1 MAFDGITIANIV
13 NELNKTVLGGR
24 INKISQ
30 PENDE
35 LILTI
40 KGPEGNYK
48 LLISASA
55 SLPLIYLTEQSKPN
69 PMTAPN
75 FCMLL
80 RKYITNGRIL
90 SISQPDFERIIRFEI
105 SHLNE
110 LGDPCVKYL
119 IVEIMGKHSNIIFT
133 DDKDMILD
141 SIKHV
146 SASTSSIR
154 EVLPGRNYFIAKTQE
169 KSDPLQTSKEDFQ
182 ALVFSKA
189 TSVSKALY
197 SSYNGLSPLAAN
209 EICERASIDGDMAT
223 AALNASEQLH
233 LYRMFCMFFEE
244 ITEGNFCPFIYF
256 DGEEPFEYS
265 SFSYLSFK
273 DKVAKEYK
281 TISALLSDY
290 YLKKQVYQR
299 IRQKSVD
306 LRKIVSTALERNRK
320 KYDLQL
326 KQLEDTNS
334 KDKFKIYGELLHTYG
349 YSCEP
354 NAKALTCMNYY
365 TNEEISIPLDP
376 EKTAMENAA
385 HYFEKY
391 GKLKRTQE
399 ALTEYI
405 VETKDEITHLESVS
419 EALDIASS
427 ENDLAQIKEE
437 LILSG
442 HIRGNNV
449 QKKMKTKN
457 LPLHYLS
464 TDGYHIYVGKNNIQN
479 EELTFQF
486 ANGGDWWF
494 HAKGMAGSHVI
505 VKTDGVSEL
514 PDRVFEEAG
523 KLAGYY
529 SKGKGSDKLEIDY
542 VQRKFVKKPAGSKPG
557 FVVYYTNYSLTTDTD
572 ISGITQIIDDK

>member
-1 MAFDGITIANIV
+1 MAFDGITIANMV
-13 NELNKTVLGGR
+13 YELNKTILGGR

-30 PENDE
+30 PEPDE

-40 KGPEGNYK
+40 KGNDGQHK
-48 LLISASA
+48 LLLSANA
-55 SLPLIYLTEQSKPN
+55 SLPLIYITKENKTN
-69 PMTAPN
+69 PLTAPN

-90 SISQPDFERIIRFEI
+90 SITQPDFERVICFEI

-119 IVEIMGKHSNIIFT
+119 HIEIMGKHSNIIFT
-133 DDKDMILD
+133 DDKQMILD

-146 SASTSSIR
+146 SASTSSVR
-154 EVLPGRNYFIAKTQE
+154 EVLPGRNYFIPKTQD
-169 KSDPLQTSKEDFQ
+169 KFHPLTTTEEEFASV
-182 ALVFSKA
+182 VFKKP
-189 TSVSKALY
+189 VSLQKALY
-197 SSYNGLSPLAAN
+197 TSYNGLSPLCAN
-209 EICERASIDGDMAT
+209 EICTRASLDGDLST
-223 AALNASEQLH
+223 SALETHEKKH
-233 LYRMFCMFFEE
+233 LYRMFTLFFEDVAK
-244 ITEGNFCPFIYF
+244 GCFSPKMYQ
-256 DGEEPFEYS
+256 DGEEPYEYSCVDYVSLANKTAKEYS
-265 SFSYLSFK
+265 S
-273 DKVAKEYK
+273 
-281 TISALLSDY
+281 ISALLSDY
-290 YLKKQVYQR
+290 YHKKQLYQR

-320 KYDLQL
+320 KYDLQQ
-326 KQLEDTNS
+326 KQLADTQS

-354 NAKALTCMNYY
+354 NAKSLTCMNYY
-365 TNEEISIPLDP
+365 TNEEITIPLDP
-376 EKTAMENAA
+376 DKTPLENAS

-391 GKLKRTQE
+391 GKLKRTFE
-399 ALTEYI
+399 ALSEYI
-405 VETKDEITHLESVS
+405 LETEQEIMHLESVS
-419 EALDIASS
+419 EALEIATS

-442 HIRGNNV
+442 HIRRNHNA
-449 QKKMKTKN
+449 KKVSIKN
-457 LPLHYLS
+457 QPLHYLS

-479 EELTFQF
+479 EDLTFQF

-494 HAKGMAGSHVI
+494 HAKSMAGSHVI
-505 VKTDGVSEL
+505 VKCDGTSEL

-542 VQRKFVKKPAGSKPG
+542 VQRKHVKKPAGSKPG
-557 FVVYYTNYSLTTDTD
+557 FVVYYTNYSLTTNTD
-572 ISGITQIIDDK
+572 ISGLTLLTD

>member
-1 MAFDGITIANIV
+1 MAFDGITIAHMV
-13 NELNKTVLGGR
+13 HELNHTILGGR

-30 PENDE
+30 PETDE

-40 KGPEGNYK
+40 KGNEGTYK
-48 LLISASA
+48 LLLSANA
-55 SLPLIYLTEQSKPN
+55 SLPLIYITEQTKPN

-80 RKYITNGRIL
+80 RKYISNGRIL
-90 SISQPDFERIIRFEI
+90 SITQPDFERVIRFEI

-110 LGDPCVKYL
+110 LGDPCIKYL

-133 DDKDMILD
+133 DDNNMILD

-146 SASTSSIR
+146 SASTSSVR
-154 EVLPGRNYFIAKTQE
+154 EVLPGREYFIPQTQE
-169 KSDPLQTSKEDFQ
+169 KYNPLTTTKEEF
-182 ALVFSKA
+182 FSVVYTKA
-189 TSVSKALY
+189 VSIIKSIY
-197 SSYNGLSPLAAN
+197 SSYNGISPIAAS
-209 EICERASIDGDMAT
+209 EICERANIDGDMPI
-223 AALNASEQLH
+223 ASLSDAEKLH
-233 LYRMFCMFFEE
+233 LYRMFTLFFEE
-244 ITEGNFCPFIYF
+244 ITDGNFLPTIYM
-256 DGEEPFEYS
+256 DGDEPFEYS
-265 SFSYLSFK
+265 CFNYVTLSNK
-273 DKVAKEYK
+273 IKKEY
-281 TISALLSDY
+281 SGLSQLLSDY
-290 YLKKQVYQR
+290 YFKKQVYQR

-320 KYDLQL
+320 KYELQL

-354 NAKALTCMNYY
+354 QATSLTCLNYY
-365 TNEEISIPLDP
+365 TNEEITIPLDP
-376 EKTAMENAA
+376 DKTPMENAS
-385 HYFEKY
+385 HYFDKY
-391 GKLKRTQE
+391 GKLKRTNE

-405 VETKDEITHLESVS
+405 VDTQNEILHLESVS
-419 EALDIASS
+419 ESLEIATS

-437 LILSG
+437 LIG
-442 HIRGNNV
+442 AGYIRGNSS
-449 QKKMKTKN
+449 QKKVKIKN
-457 LPLHYLS
+457 QPLHYLS
-464 TDGYHIYVGKNNIQN
+464 SDGYHMYVGKNNLQN

-505 VKTDGVSEL
+505 VKYDGMSEL

-523 KLAGYY
+523 KLAGFY

-542 VQRKFVKKPAGSKPG
+542 IQRKHVKKPAGSKPG

-572 ISGITQIIDDK
+572 ISMLQQITEE